1 MLFGVSF
8 SLARSETVALL
19 GANGA
24 GKTTL
29 LRTLGGLLEPTEG
42 AVRLGG
48 RNITFTEPEARFRI
62 GWCSCAAARGRSP
75 R

>member
-29 LRTLGGLLEPTEG
+29 LRTLGGLLMPTEG
-42 AVRLGG
+42 TVRLG
-48 RNITFTEPEARFRI
+48 TEEHHLLRTRDPLPSWDGATARR
-62 GWCSCAAARGRSP
+62 
-75 R
+75 